1 MEAGA
6 EKGLDLSSSKGS
18 PVFARLAVPSNQVG
32 CLLGKGG
39 AIVSEMRKTTG
50 AYIRIIGN
58 DQAPKCA
65 SPNDE
70 IVQVCCCITTLHQF
84 SSFLLFI
91 QITSCFENSCAK
103 FANGFQNLS
112 HLL

>member
-6 EKGLDLSSSKGS
+6 EKGLDLSSSKGL
-18 PVFARLAVPSNQVG
+18 PVLARLVVPSNQVG

-50 AYIRIIGN
+50 AFIRIIGN

-65 SPNDE
+65 SQNDE
-70 IVQVCCCITTLHQF
+70 IVQVCCCRTMLHQSLF
-84 SSFLLFI
+84 SYCSFKLPVVL
-91 QITSCFENSCAK
+91 K
-103 FANGFQNLS
+103 MVVQNLPRILS